1 MALSDDIKA
10 RLDIVDVVSQYVPDL
25 KHSGRNWVARCPFHQ
40 ERTPSFVVFPERQSW
55 RCFGA
60 CATGGDLFAF
70 VMRVESMDF
79 AGTLK
84 LMAQRAG
91 VALTQRRR
99 SSATEQSPLLT
110 VNEQASRY
118 FQEALAAERG
128 ATARAYLERRGVGGD
143 AVARFGLGYSPS
155 TGDELL
161 RHLESKGFS
170 RELLTAAG
178 LATSAEGGP
187 VRDIFRGRLVFP
199 IRDASGKLVGFGG
212 RSLDESGP
220 KYLNTP
226 QTAVFDKGRL
236 LYALDLAKEGID
248 REGEVVVVEGY
259 MDVIAA
265 HEHGFTHVVASMGT
279 ALTEHQVALLME
291 RARSFVLALDPDQ
304 AGQEATLRSL
314 ESSWHVFERQETVG
328 RQGSRGEMYRRPA
341 QLGGLRVALLPP
353 GQDPDALI
361 RQDLGRWR
369 ETIAGAVP
377 LLDYLFDSVAGRADL
392 SSSQEKAQAADR
404 LFPLIA
410 AIENPYE
417 QDRHFQRLAG
427 LLGVSP
433 ATLKASV
440 GRPRRGLRRTQARAP
455 AAAAPFRDAE
465 QDPLD
470 EHTLALAV
478 HYSELVERVAELPLE
493 HLRRHENRAVLSAIQ
508 QAGTI
513 EGAYPLLD
521 GHLADHLDALAAREL
536 PPADRIQRAADL
548 EACLRRL
555 EERYLRDL
563 KTQEEV
569 ALTQASN
576 DTVQDT
582 EFLDAIHQQMT
593 ATNQRLKELFAS
605 AAGRPS
611 TQ

>member
-1 MALSDDIKA
+1 MVLADDIKA

-60 CATGGDLFAF
+60 CATGGDLFTF
-70 VMRVESMDF
+70 VMKMENMDF
-79 AGTLK
+79 AVALR

-91 VALTQRRR
+91 VTLSQRRR
-99 SSATEQSPLLT
+99 SSAAEQSPLRT
-110 VNEQASRY
+110 VNEQALR
-118 FQEALAAERG
+118 FFREALAAERG
-128 ATARAYLERRGVGGD
+128 ATARAYLERRGVGEE
-143 AVARFGLGYSPS
+143 AIERFGLGYSPS

-161 RHLESKGFS
+161 RHLESRGLS

-178 LATSAEGGP
+178 LITSAEGGP
-187 VRDIFRGRLVFP
+187 VRDLFRGRLIFP
-199 IRDASGKLVGFGG
+199 IRDPLGKLVGFGG

-226 QTAVFDKGRL
+226 QTAAFDKGSL

-265 HEHGFTHVVASMGT
+265 HEHGFTQVVASMGT
-279 ALTEHQVALLME
+279 ALTEHQVTLLQDH
-291 RARSFVLALDPDQ
+291 ARSFVLALDPDQ

-314 ESSWHVFERQETVG
+314 EGSWHVFERQETMGG
-328 RQGSRGEMYRRPA
+328 RGLRGEMYRRPG
-341 QLGGLRVALLPP
+341 QLKGLRIALLPP
-353 GQDPDALI
+353 GLDPDALI
-361 RQDLGRWR
+361 RQDLERWR
-369 ETIAGAVP
+369 VLIAGAVP
-377 LLDYLFDSVAGRADL
+377 LLDYLFDSVTGRLDL
-392 SSSQEKAQAADR
+392 SSSQGKAQAADR
-404 LFPLIA
+404 LFPLVA

-433 ATLKASV
+433 ATLEASV
-440 GRPRRGLRRTQARAP
+440 GRPRRGLRRRQARAP

-478 HYSELVERVAELPLE
+478 HYSELVSWVAELPLE

-513 EGAYPLLD
+513 EDAYTLLD

-536 PPADRIQRAADL
+536 PPADRGQRAADL

-555 EERYLRDL
+555 EERHLRDL
-563 KTQEEV
+563 KAQEEV
-569 ALTQASN
+569 ALAQASS
-576 DTVQDT
+576 DPVQDT
-582 EFLDAIHQQMT
+582 EFLDTLHQQMT
-593 ATNQRLKELFAS
+593 STNQRLKELFVG
-605 AAGRPS
+605 AGGRR
-611 TQ
+611 